1 MFTEVIENVARG
13 AMGTEPVEPEEVV
26 AKAGTAVGAA
36 QAMVP
41 SPSAAVTAQ
50 VAKAVAEAP
59 EEPGNLTRLVLT
71 PLGNRPYKATEV
83 VPAWWRLRST
93 HDSVSGLFDTL
104 HLVRRTRAQQH
115 NTTTRG
121 RLHSDAQD
129 LLRAAIVFTSAGL
142 DATVQALIHHA
153 VPVLIAQPGT
163 PRRMYEIFID
173 QQTRAPN
180 VEDEFLAALKKQDPG
195 AALLDLYVLSKTKAS
210 FQGSS
215 DLHDRAG
222 SSLGITNQQI
232 PKARFTALDGFFTAR
247 NDVAHRLD
255 MENVSHSTTK
265 PLKKIRAQQDVLQMC
280 DQALLLVRELI
291 RETAV
296 NLTTCR

>member
-1 MFTEVIENVARG
+1 MDA
-13 AMGTEPVEPEEVV
+13 EPAEPEKVA
-26 AKAGTAVGAA
+26 AKAGTAVATA
-36 QAMVP
+36 QVMMP
-41 SPSAAVTAQ
+41 SPSVAITAE

-59 EEPGNLTRLVLT
+59 EEPGNLTRLILT

-104 HLVRRTRAQQH
+104 HLVRRTRAAQ
-115 NTTTRG
+115 NNKTTRG

-142 DATVQALIHHA
+142 DATVQALIHRS
-153 VPVLIAQPGT
+153 VPVLIAQPGN
-163 PRRMYEIFID
+163 PRLKYETFID
-173 QQTRAPN
+173 QQTNAPN
-180 VEDEFLAALKKQDPG
+180 VGEEFLAALKEQDPS
-195 AALLDLYVLSKTKAS
+195 AALLDLYVVSKTKAS

-215 DLHDRAG
+215 DLRNRAG
-222 SSLGITNQQI
+222 ASLGITNQQI
-232 PKARFTALDGFFTAR
+232 PKARFTALDSFFTAR

-255 MENVSHSTTK
+255 MENVSLSTTK
-265 PLKKIRAQQDVLQMC
+265 PLTKIRAQQDVLQMC

-291 RETAV
+291 KETAV
-296 NLTTCR
+296 NLAACR